1 MTQEE
6 FDKSPLLDQIL
17 YDCTGMLAE
26 NHPSIAEAM
35 QKYADAQLLQT
46 AVVGQS
52 EQLCECEISK
62 PIDPYDSIDKN
73 ICRDCKCIIA

>member
-26 NHPSIAEAM
+26 NHPSIVEAM
-35 QKYADAQLLQT
+35 QKYADAQLLKT

-52 EQLCECEISK
+52 EQFTPAEIVHQLK
-62 PIDPYDSIDKN
+62 QEETIDDAKMYYQQKIKL
-73 ICRDCKCIIA
+73 